1 MRKIFIIFTFTMT
14 LLSSKSLIAKHPEEE
29 KFLSKVSNG
38 NTLKK
43 NRLIIKKNLKP
54 ELKRIMGSKYKKA
67 IFSYWTYDDKTIWI
81 LNSIGKYKPITA
93 GFVVADCKVN
103 SAYVIVYR
111 EQHGYEIKY
120 NSFLSQF
127 KDNQLNDKNK
137 LTNNLDNISGAT
149 LSVNSMDR
157 MGRLAL
163 VLNSA
168 VNEKS
173 CNQKN
178 S

>member
-1 MRKIFIIFTFTMT
+1 MKNIIIILVFAIT
-14 LLSSKSLIAKHPEEE
+14 LFNSRSIIAKHPEED

-43 NRLIIKKNLKP
+43 NRLIVKKNLKP

-67 IFSYWTYDDKTIWI
+67 IFSYWTQDDKTIWI

-93 GFVVADCKVN
+93 GFVVTDCKVN

-127 KDNQLNDKNK
+127 KDNQLNSKNK
-137 LTNNLDNISGAT
+137 LTKNLDNISGAT
-149 LSVNSMDR
+149 L
-157 MGRLAL
+157 
-163 VLNSA
+163 
-168 VNEKS
+168 
-173 CNQKN
+173 
-178 S
+178 